1 MQLKKIEILKYK
13 SINTPATI
21 NFNCGEPVTLIGKN
35 GSGKTNILEALKL
48 SFSNGRYFPNHKN
61 QTVLSTYYFILSAED
76 KNKYFKDIELNEEDS
91 LIKVNFDGKE
101 PTVRLISSP
110 AVKIRVK
117 KFREEA
123 ALILEKFKTAA
134 KIYVDNLKK
143 IEIQEASN
151 FMIYLQVDCQND
163 RGNLTYLE
171 SFLVNETQRRI
182 NEQLKS
188 IQNILDTF
196 KYDNFKLNDFNY
208 SSFRSNFNSI
218 ELYTIANSEL
228 KISPIIAK
236 SLGITKKKLEEAN
249 LELNNNIKR
258 INSNL
263 KDSYNALVEQIDK
276 FNKLT
281 DKIKATFCKADDNC
295 YDIQEKKEAT
305 HALFMQDLKNAV
317 FKNCYYID
325 NENTLLFSPSPDNQY
340 SRHQASIEN
349 FRTQNPLLEAFH
361 NFLLSKKAYDG
372 EESILEYTKLEQN
385 RRKKFIEL
393 INDEFLAN
401 YIPNF
406 EKNEIKGL
414 LLKEE
419 SNQLNLFIKENNDAE
434 INVNETSLGRRWYLT
449 YRLVKSI
456 IKPRDIL
463 LIDEPAAFL
472 HPQAQQ
478 EIKKELDQLAKSGIF
493 VIYTTHSPYMIPA
506 NWGQIYNVKNTQNG
520 TEIIS
525 FASDD
530 ELSTAIK
537 EELGITQSADILFK
551 LDKTLLLVEG
561 IADKTCVEKF
571 AELLNY
577 DLSDFELL
585 PCNGSPILDIT
596 HLCIHKNIRFKALL
610 DRDNLSKPQTWLAH
624 KFGYK
629 EYLETIKSNTNC
641 VFTPEIRSGKSL
653 EDCFTENDNKRYFFD
668 YKYHDNKTDKDIT
681 IRKISHEK
689 IAAGTQ
695 FDTETMNNFEQLFIK
710 LEILPLDKTK

>member
-13 SINTPATI
+13 SINSPVTI
-21 NFNCGEPVTLIGKN
+21 NFNHGEPVALIGKN

-48 SFSNGRYFPNHKN
+48 SFSNGHYFPNHKK
-61 QTVLSTYYFILSAED
+61 QTVLSTYYFTMSAED
-76 KNKYFKDIELNEEDS
+76 KNRYFKDIELNEEDS
-91 LIKVNFDGKE
+91 LIKVNFKGNE
-101 PTVRLISSP
+101 PTIRTISSP
-110 AVKIRVK
+110 AVQAIVRE
-117 KFREEA
+117 FREEA
-123 ALILEKFKTAA
+123 ETILKDFELAGKKY
-134 KIYVDNLKK
+134 ISNLQE
-143 IEIQEASN
+143 IEMQN
-151 FMIYLQVDCQND
+151 TKDFMLYTEVDCLNNK
-163 RGNLTYLE
+163 GSLTYINDNNVQE
-171 SFLVNETQRRI
+171 VKRQI
-182 NEQLKS
+182 NEQTKL

-196 KYDNFKLNDFNY
+196 KDDFRLDDSNY
-208 SSFRSNFNSI
+208 SGLHINFYPI
-218 ELYTIANSEL
+218 RLYTIANKKL
-228 KISPIIAK
+228 IISPIIAK
-236 SLGITKKKLEEAN
+236 SLGITKEKLEVAN
-249 LELNNNIKR
+249 LKLNNNIKR
-258 INSNL
+258 INRNL
-263 KDSYNALVEQIDK
+263 KDSYNALTQQIDK

-281 DKIKATFCKADDNC
+281 DKIKATFFKADDER
-295 YDIQEKKEAT
+295 YDAQEKKRKKRT
-305 HALFMQDLKNAV
+305 HFMQDLKNAI

-325 NENTLLFSPSPDNQY
+325 NENTLLFSSSPDNQY

-361 NFLLSKKAYDG
+361 NFLLSKKAYNG

-393 INDEFLAN
+393 INNEFLAN

-419 SNQLNLFIKENNDAE
+419 NNQLNLFIKENNDAE

-456 IKPRDIL
+456 IKPGDIL

-710 LEILPLDKTK
+710 LEIPPLDKTK